1 MFAGAKTLEARLPDP
16 TGTVSPA
23 VVLRLRGRSSLSSTA
38 IEVLSRYA
46 QSVANVGGRM
56 YLSGVDPEMVVRLH
70 RTGAIEALGPVEV
83 VTATNMLGAAS
94 RDAYER
100 AREWVTEQA
109 LPTDEE
115 DG

>member
-1 MFAGAKTLEARLPDP
+1 
-16 TGTVSPA
+16 
-23 VVLRLRGRSSLSSTA
+23 
-38 IEVLSRYA
+38 
-46 QSVANVGGRM
+46 
-56 YLSGVDPEMVVRLH
+56 MVVRLR
-70 RTGAIEALGPVEV
+70 RTGAIEVLGPVEV